1 MKVSLVAAVAQNRVI
16 GLDGRMPWH
25 IPGEL
30 ALFRELTTGRILV
43 IGRKT
48 HESIGRV
55 LPDRTTVIV
64 TRQRDYEVPGAH
76 VVFSVDEAFALAKR
90 LGGDVVV
97 GGGSE
102 LYAQTLEMADRLY
115 LSHIHASFDGDTF
128 FPEFSAG
135 EFREVSR
142 REVDASIPYSFVT
155 YERIRDE
162 SKGSVF

>member
-30 ALFRELTTGRILV
+30 KIFRELTTGKVLV

-55 LPDRTTVIV
+55 LPDRTTIIV
-64 TRQRDYEVPGAH
+64 TRQKDYEVPGAH
-76 VVFSVDEAFALAKR
+76 VAYSIEEALALAR
-90 LGGDVVV
+90 GMGDEVVV

-102 LYAQTLEMADRLY
+102 LYAQMLGMADRMY

-128 FPEFSAG
+128 FPEFSPG
-135 EFREVSR
+135 EFKEVSR
-142 REVDASIPYSFVT
+142 KEVEASIPYSLVT
-155 YERIRDE
+155 YERI
-162 SKGSVF
+162 